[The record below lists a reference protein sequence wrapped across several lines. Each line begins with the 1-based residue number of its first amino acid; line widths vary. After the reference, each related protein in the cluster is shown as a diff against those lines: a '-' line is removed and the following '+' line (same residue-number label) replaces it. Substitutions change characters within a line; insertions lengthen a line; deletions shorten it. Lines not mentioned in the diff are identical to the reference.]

1 MQITALRVLV
11 TLIFIGTGDN
21 MIRYFYSRSF
31 FIRVFVASLLGICLS
46 LATTF
51 ATLAQPA
58 ALSAV
63 ASAKV
68 LSDFIDDAR
77 ASAEQLLL
85 SGEVVADRQV
95 RNAANQMLIVTRELE
110 IALGDQLDKTV
121 SDLDAIVKASLGQ
134 VEGLQLA
141 LENKTDQVTDAF
153 DDLSLDIAEILGDTI
168 LAEHSF
174 VLQRIDGVAQLYS
187 EADYYNLDLL
197 GSSFGI
203 RSVELTK
210 IVLDGSDVTDDI
222 FKNSVSQHRI
232 TLIIKGEQLNALFDL
247 SDDPSQQV
255 IKTVPIEF
263 SLTRSSEAP
272 WWRIWSR
279 DDDQIEIIHQVYLY
293 LIPPFAGEVNLNY
306 LGEGFEW
313 ADNGVFDFTHTSA
326 GNHCQG
332 ACDTDDRGDW
342 PISQH
347 GASSQQQTCVTQRRE
362 TPLREGD
369 EYLTAARHGGGPG
382 FNPTEVRITQGGH
395 CLFFR
400 VISRTHAHAYSVL
413 ADKKKWVKLPDP
425 IELGAES
432 LSVAFGK
439 TYRVTA
445 PENTVSTL
453 FAFDPLGPVLEQ
465 TGELN
470 LSVNNSAMRVVS
482 SETIGS
488 RRVITFTVMYP

>member
-1 MQITALRVLV
+1 MIKYFYLRSVLV
-11 TLIFIGTGDN
+11 RGT
-21 MIRYFYSRSF
+21 FS
-31 FIRVFVASLLGICLS
+31 SLLGVCLS
-46 LATTF
+46 LVMISVTM
-51 ATLAQPA
+51 AQTA
-58 ALSAV
+58 ALSAA

-68 LSDFIDDAR
+68 LSEFIDDAR
-77 ASAEQLLL
+77 ASAEQLML

-110 IALGDQLDKTV
+110 IALGDQLDRTV
-121 SDLDAIVKASLGQ
+121 SDLDDTVKASLGQ

-174 VLQRIDGVAQLYS
+174 VLKRINGIAQLYR
-187 EADYYNLDLL
+187 ETGDYDLEL
-197 GSSFGI
+197 IGSSFGSS
-203 RSVELTK
+203 SVELTK
-210 IVLDGSDVTDDI
+210 IVLDGNDLTDDVLQ
-222 FKNSVSQHRI
+222 NSVSQHRV
-232 TLIIKGEQLNALFDL
+232 TLSIKGEQINSLFDL
-247 SDDPSQQV
+247 SDDPAQQV
-255 IKTVPIEF
+255 IKTVPIAF
-263 SLTRSSEAP
+263 SLTRFSEAP
-272 WWRIWSR
+272 WWRLWSR
-279 DDDQIEIIHQVYLY
+279 DDDQTEITHEVHLY
-293 LIPPFAGEVNLNY
+293 LIPPFAGQVNLSY

-332 ACDTDDRGDW
+332 DCDTDDRGDW
-342 PISQH
+342 PINQH
-347 GASSQQQTCVTQRRE
+347 GAPSQQEACVTQRRQ

-369 EYLTAARHGGGPG
+369 EYLTAARHSGGPG
-382 FNPTEVRITQGGH
+382 FNSTETRITQGGH

-400 VISRTHAHAYSVL
+400 VNSRTHAHAYSVQ

-432 LSVAFGK
+432 IPVAFGQ

-470 LSVNNSAMRVVS
+470 LSVNNNAIRVVS
-482 SETIGS
+482 SEIIGA
-488 RRVITFTVMYP
+488 RRVITFTVKYPALN